1 MSQPPGPDDR
11 PPGPQP
17 HGSSAY
23 GGAALPNRPLPGQ
36 PSGEQHTEQLPPV
49 WPGHAAQADTGPAT
63 VAGMPVA
70 APRPPADPHPA
81 TGPRP
86 AVDPHP
92 PTGPRPVV
100 DARPAA
106 GPRTPS
112 FWDGD
117 AADHHPDGTRAEQD
131 RADRT
136 RTDLGGPA
144 WTPAAPAEAT
154 YGAPGAA
161 ASPTEAGVTAPDWS
175 DRPVA
180 VRRPDTIAGLLLLLA
195 GIAAGVSL
203 LVVWV
208 HGGGTGFDLV
218 RNGIDDARVGTGR
231 LADTGTWQPLA
242 VVLGGALLF
251 LVGLFLF
258 TPARTHRFLGGL
270 GLVVTLLVAAGVL
283 VPLADARWSFDR
295 FTTGFWFAIAVA
307 GLGVLGSLKALMT
320 GPKVR

>member
-1 MSQPPGPDDR
+1 MSQPQGPDDR
-11 PPGPQP
+11 STGPQP
-17 HGSSAY
+17 HGSHAY
-23 GGAALPNRPLPGQ
+23 GGAAFPSRPLPGQ
-36 PSGEQHTEQLPPV
+36 PAGEQHTEQLPPV
-49 WPGHAAQADTGPAT
+49 WPGHAAQPDTGPDT
-63 VAGMPVA
+63 VVGIPAA
-70 APRPPADPHPA
+70 APRPAPE
-81 TGPRP
+81 PRP
-86 AVDPHP
+86 S
-92 PTGPRPVV
+92 
-100 DARPAA
+100 
-106 GPRTPS
+106 S

-117 AADHHPDGTRAEQD
+117 AADHHRDDDQRST
-131 RADRT
+131 
-136 RTDLGGPA
+136 A
-144 WTPAAPAEAT
+144 WAPAAPAEAT
-154 YGAPGAA
+154 YGDPGGASYGDRGGPS
-161 ASPTEAGVTAPDWS
+161 SPTEPGVTVPDWS

-218 RNGIDDARVGTGR
+218 RDGIDDARAGTDR

-258 TPARTHRFLGGL
+258 TPARTHRVLGGL
-270 GLVVTLLVAAGVL
+270 GLLVTLLVAAGVL
-283 VPLADARWSFDR
+283 VPLADAQWSFDR